1 MKRRI
6 FSAIALLV
14 FCFSLGSPVLG
25 AVPSSEQVDTIEPS
39 DLANMS
45 IEELQDFIHQVALQV
60 QYVNAA
66 DPSQFENMSSEE
78 LNQLIH
84 LIALQEDGSDKV
96 STPYSSITLAWIAA
110 AEIVSKS
117 GYPCAGTV
125 VKASA
130 YGDNYIEENGL
141 IANTIAASDTFAAW
155 KQNRKDSIYFEKSDN
170 PDLFYAI
177 HAAEI
182 HVSGSSSGGHAQLY
196 DVFDFKF
203 ETDMEDLFST
213 LVNDWAWLCQHIGA
227 LTPIDVWVKV
237 KL

>member
-1 MKRRI
+1 MKKRI
-6 FSAIALLV
+6 LSFVLLVV
-14 FCFSLGSPVLG
+14 FCFTLSVPTLAASPAGS
-25 AVPSSEQVDTIEPS
+25 ASARYIASIEPS
-39 DLANMS
+39 DLSRMS
-45 IEELQDFIHQVALQV
+45 VAELQ
-60 QYVNAA
+60 N
-66 DPSQFENMSSEE
+66 
-78 LNQLIH
+78 LIH
-84 LIALQEDGSDKV
+84 LIALQDKASDRV
-96 STPYSSITLAWIAA
+96 STRFNNITLAWIAA
-110 AEIVSKS
+110 AEVASKS

>member
-1 MKRRI
+1 MKKRI
-6 FSAIALLV
+6 LSFVLLVV
-14 FCFSLGSPVLG
+14 FCFTLSIPTLAASPAGS
-25 AVPSSEQVDTIEPS
+25 ASARYIASIEPS
-39 DLANMS
+39 DLSRMS
-45 IEELQDFIHQVALQV
+45 VAELQ
-60 QYVNAA
+60 N
-66 DPSQFENMSSEE
+66 
-78 LNQLIH
+78 LIH
-84 LIALQEDGSDKV
+84 LIALQDEASDKL
-96 STPYSSITLAWIAA
+96 SLPDHAISLAWIAA
-110 AEIVSKS
+110 AELAYDS

-155 KQNRKDSIYFEKSDN
+155 KQNRKDSIYFEKSDI

-196 DVFDFKF
+196 DKFDFKF
-203 ETDMEDLFST
+203 ETDMGDLFST
-213 LVNDWAWLCQHIGA
+213 LVNDWAWLCQHISA

>member
-117 GYPCAGTV
+117 GYPCAGAV

-130 YGDNYIEENGL
+130 YGDDYIVDNGL
-141 IANTIAASDTFAAW
+141 IANTIAASATFATW
-155 KQNRKDSIYFEKSDN
+155 KQNRDKTIVLEKSDV

-177 HAAEI
+177 DKASI
-182 HVSGSSSGGHAQLY
+182 GVSGSSSGAHALLT
-196 DVFDFKF
+196 DKFDFEF
-203 ETDMEDLFST
+203 ETDMGDLFST
-213 LVNDWAWLCQHIGA
+213 LVNDWAWLSQRIGV
-227 LTPIDVWVKV
+227 LTPINIRVKV